1 MEEELQWLENLE
13 LIFWEQYYKNKEKRE
28 TRKNQMKT
36 LLKGGTLKKATR
48 NQTCCEAYF
57 TLCNVHSFIG
67 DLAVSGVRFGERE
80 KALLRELVFRCAQL
94 EEEDNTLLSINTLV
108 ICMSYKFTPEELRL
122 FFKSLVVEVASMSP
136 RWKKKAVNRVQHQLA
151 YSGI

>member
-1 MEEELQWLENLE
+1 M
-13 LIFWEQYYKNKEKRE
+13 
-28 TRKNQMKT
+28 
-36 LLKGGTLKKATR
+36 KKATR

-57 TLCNVHSFIG
+57 TICNVHSFIG

-80 KALLRELVFRCAQL
+80 KVLLRELVFRCAQL
-94 EEEDNTLLSINTLV
+94 EEEDNTLLSIDTLV

-136 RWKKKAVNRVQHQLA
+136 RWKKKAVYRVQHQLA
-151 YSGI
+151 YSGIQSEEEMKDILRKALQEIQGLK